1 VRIETTGAQIF
12 QHSHP
17 AVNGPYAEPFE
28 PTGLSVLKS

>member
-17 AVNGPYAEPFE
+17 AVNGPYAEPFDA
-28 PTGLSVLKS
+28 TGLSVFKS

>member
-17 AVNGPYAEPFE
+17 AVNGAYAEPFD
-28 PTGLSVLKS
+28 PSSLTALKS